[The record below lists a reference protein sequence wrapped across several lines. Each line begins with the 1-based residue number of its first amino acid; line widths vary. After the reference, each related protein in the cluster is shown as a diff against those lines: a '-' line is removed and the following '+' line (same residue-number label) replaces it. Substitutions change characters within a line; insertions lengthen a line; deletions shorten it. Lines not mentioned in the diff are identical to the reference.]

1 MSTRTGIVP
10 TLTALC
16 NRIPPKARR
25 LLDPA
30 PATTCQS
37 TRAVHAPPHKVSFR
51 RSRQSSHPTSMSR
64 LRMRQ
69 WHRLVALKESD
80 RLEGSRRWTMPKN
93 LSSTESLQAGGEHS
107 SGSFSLLNPPKL
119 GRYSLLRRLGRGGF
133 GEVFLAMDEE
143 LDRPVAIKV
152 PHRERIAQP
161 QDIEAYLTEA
171 RIVASLDH
179 PHIVPVY
186 DVGRT
191 DDGRCFVVSKLIE
204 GSNLATK
211 IEEARPGFHESA
223 ALVVT
228 IAEALHYAHT
238 RGLVHRDIKPA
249 NILIDTSGKPF
260 VADFGLALKE
270 EDFGSG
276 ARIAGTPAYMS
287 PEQARGEG
295 HRVDGR
301 SDIFSLGV
309 VFYELLTGRRPFSA
323 KAEDKDEA
331 RNKLLD
337 LIATTEARPPR
348 QVDDTIPKELERI
361 CLKAMSKR
369 ASDRYTTAKDMAE
382 DLRLVPPNRRGHG
395 LASRPHGSHQPPT
408 RINPGMCSTRAHF
421 QATRLRPAT
430 DQDRPERAAI
440 LRRAG
445 CRLLPGTASRTSG
458 PGWTAGQHPIL
469 EAQDRADRPR
479 PDLQGRADLRS
490 LGLWQVVA
498 GQGGTPAP
506 AGKHV
511 LPVYIEA
518 TPDETEARLLKG
530 LRKVCPELPRGSGLV
545 DSLAKLAKRSRLATR
560 AQGAA
565 GPGPVRAMAVCQAG

>member
-1 MSTRTGIVP
+1 MDETKS
-10 TLTALC
+10 
-16 NRIPPKARR
+16 
-25 LLDPA
+25 
-30 PATTCQS
+30 
-37 TRAVHAPPHKVSFR
+37 
-51 RSRQSSHPTSMSR
+51 
-64 LRMRQ
+64 
-69 WHRLVALKESD
+69 
-80 RLEGSRRWTMPKN
+80 
-93 LSSTESLQAGGEHS
+93 LSASGDSQTPIEPS
-107 SGSFSLLNPPKL
+107 SGSFSLLHPPKL
-119 GRYSLLRRLGRGGF
+119 GRYSLLQRLGKGGF

-161 QDIEAYLTEA
+161 QDIEAYLKEA

-179 PHIVPVY
+179 PHLVPVY

-191 DDGRCFVVSKLIE
+191 DDGLCFVVSKLID
-204 GSNLATK
+204 GSNLATR
-211 IEEARPGFHESA
+211 IEETRPGFHESA
-223 ALVVT
+223 TLVAT

-238 RGLVHRDIKPA
+238 RSLVHRDIKPA
-249 NILIDTSGKPF
+249 NILIDTSGQPF

-361 CLKAMSKR
+361 CLKALSKR

-382 DLRLVPPNRRGHG
+382 DLRLFLQTTGASVSPLSPAAPIGPPPGSTLECAPPSPTSTQPDSDQRPIKIVPKG
-395 LASRPHGSHQPPT
+395 LRS
-408 RINPGMCSTRAHF
+408 F
-421 QATRLRPAT
+421 
-430 DQDRPERAAI
+430 DEQDADFFLE
-440 LRRAG
+440 
-445 CRLLPGTASRTSG
+445 LLPGPR
-458 PGWTAGQHPIL
+458 
-469 EAQDRADRPR
+469 DRDGLPEGIRFCKR
-479 PDLQGRADLRS
+479 KIEQIDPDLTFRVGLIYGPSGCGNSS
-490 LGLWQVVA
+490 LVKAGLL
-498 GQGGTPAP
+498 PRL
-506 AGKHV
+506 GKHV
-511 LPVYIEA
+511 LPVYVEA

-530 LRKVCPELPRGSGLV
+530 LRKVCPELP
-545 DSLAKLAKRSRLATR
+545 
-560 AQGAA
+560 
-565 GPGPVRAMAVCQAG
+565 